1 MIDGLKNADRAAI
14 LDTLRA
20 NHKVER
26 VVLFGSRA
34 METYTVSSDV
44 DIALFGKKLSLVD
57 QAKLSDTLDRL
68 PIPQR
73 VDLLLHDRVT
83 NQDLIRHVRE
93 HGIEWFN
100 RGSDAQDDWQEL
112 ELGECVVINDSTY
125 SPKENWPLVNYLDT
139 GNITENRV
147 DSIQEIDVVNQKL
160 PTRARRKVKPGD
172 VVYSTVRPNQ
182 RHYGIINDPP
192 PNFLA
197 STGFAVLRGI
207 EEIADTE
214 FIYWYLA
221 QDHIVEYLHAI
232 AENSTSAYPS
242 IKPSDLELLT
252 LNLPTLPEQRRIA
265 HILGTLD
272 DKIELNRRM
281 NETLE
286 EMARA
291 VFKDWFVDFGPVR
304 AKMEGREAYLPED
317 VWGLFPDR
325 LVESE
330 LGLVPEGW
338 GIVPLPEIVDFREGP
353 GIRHWQYT
361 NSDEGTRF
369 INIRCIQDGDLILDT
384 ANRVHDEEANG
395 KYSHFHLEEWD
406 IVLSASGTL
415 GRSAVVRQ
423 EHLPLLL
430 NTSVIRFR
438 PVKGATSFAYLRG
451 YLGSEIFLDEQRT
464 LASGSVQKNF
474 GPTHLKQMK
483 AWLPPYECVGAY
495 ETIAGPLLRRVSE
508 NMARSDALRELR
520 DTLLPV
526 LISGEVGV

>member
-1 MIDGLKNADRAAI
+1 MLTVTTVNRDKASDWPTATVEEVAEKVAMGPFGSSI
-14 LDTLRA
+14 
-20 NHKVER
+20 KVETF
-26 VVLFGSRA
+26 VAKGVPVLTGRN
-34 METYTVSSDV
+34 
-44 DIALFGKKLSLVD
+44 
-57 QAKLSDTLDRL
+57 
-68 PIPQR
+68 
-73 VDLLLHDRVT
+73 LHG
-83 NQDLIRHVRE
+83 VRIDDSA
-93 HGIEWFN
+93 GFN
-100 RGSDAQDDWQEL
+100 F
-112 ELGECVVINDSTY
+112 
-125 SPKENWPLVNYLDT
+125 
-139 GNITENRV
+139 ITEEHAEQLANANVRRGDIILTHRGTIGQV
-147 DSIQEIDVVNQKL
+147 AYIPENSQYERYVASQSQFYIRCN
-160 PTRARRKVKPGD
+160 RRKVIPE
-172 VVYSTVRPNQ
+172 Y
-182 RHYGIINDPP
+182 
-192 PNFLA
+192 LA
-197 STGFAVLRGI
+197 SFLQSPLGQHLL
-207 EEIADTE
+207 
-214 FIYWYLA
+214 LA
-221 QDHIVEYLHAI
+221 
-232 AENSTSAYPS
+232 NTSQVGVPS
-242 IKPSDLELLT
+242 IAQPVTYLR
-252 LNLPTLPEQRRIA
+252 TLPVPLPPLREQRRIA

-286 EMARA
+286 GMARA
-291 VFKDWFVDFGPVR
+291 VFKDWFADFGPVR
-304 AKMEGREAYLPED
+304 AKMEGREAYLPEE

-338 GIVPLPEIVDFREGP
+338 GVVPLPEIVDFREGP

-415 GRSAVVRQ
+415 GRTAVVR
-423 EHLPLLL
+423 EAHLPLLL

-438 PVKGATSFAYLRG
+438 SVEGATSFAYLRG

-483 AWLPPYECVGAY
+483 AWLPPYECVDAY
-495 ETIAGPLLRRVSE
+495 EAVAGPLLRLVSE

-520 DTLLPV
+520 DSLLPGLV
-526 LISGEVGV
+526 SGEVGVQDTDKVIEYE